1 MNTPTRIDALK
12 TSDSILRR
20 FKKVQDHGSPYRG
33 RVHSVYRHTIN
44 LQFPDALLA
53 LQCADSPLSP
63 ISLSLP
69 LNGSQMD
76 ALSVTQNAPCFVYP
90 DHIEIHCKD
99 SLILIHVENATA
111 HYSASISDVAIGSTF
126 RDCIGKVIQE
136 SGKSGFAYIFNDDPH
151 LKGDFIL
158 QGARKCIQ
166 ETEEFLKNEEPEKA
180 AISLG
185 RILGLGTGLTPSGD
199 DFLCGVL
206 AMLQTT
212 GQDKIPF
219 TRMLHR
225 RIQQNLFATNDISGE
240 FLQSA
245 LRGEYSEPAIHLLQ
259 AADRGIGE
267 ITGYAKSFLHI
278 GHSSGIDTLCG
289 MLWVL
294 DNFTR

>member
-20 FKKVQDHGSPYRG
+20 FKKIQDHGSPYRG

-111 HYSASISDVAIGSTF
+111 H
-126 RDCIGKVIQE
+126 
-136 SGKSGFAYIFNDDPH
+136 
-151 LKGDFIL
+151 
-158 QGARKCIQ
+158 
-166 ETEEFLKNEEPEKA
+166 
-180 AISLG
+180 
-185 RILGLGTGLTPSGD
+185 
-199 DFLCGVL
+199 
-206 AMLQTT
+206 
-212 GQDKIPF
+212 
-219 TRMLHR
+219 
-225 RIQQNLFATNDISGE
+225 
-240 FLQSA
+240 
-245 LRGEYSEPAIHLLQ
+245 
-259 AADRGIGE
+259 
-267 ITGYAKSFLHI
+267 
-278 GHSSGIDTLCG
+278 
-289 MLWVL
+289 
-294 DNFTR
+294 

>member
-20 FKKVQDHGSPYRG
+20 FKKIQDHGSPYRG

-111 HYSASISDVAIGSTF
+111 HYSASISHVAIGSTF
-126 RDCIGKVIQE
+126 RDCIDKVIQE

-158 QGARKCIQ
+158 QGARKYIQ
-166 ETEEFLKNEEPEKA
+166 ETEEFLQNEEPEKA

-199 DFLCGVL
+199 DFLWQSLVNLSYQVAGVTL
-206 AMLQTT
+206 AVGKYNLCLWMV
-212 GQDKIPF
+212 DKEANQL
-219 TRMLHR
+219 T
-225 RIQQNLFATNDISGE
+225 SC
-240 FLQSA
+240 
-245 LRGEYSEPAIHLLQ
+245 
-259 AADRGIGE
+259 
-267 ITGYAKSFLHI
+267 ITSC
-278 GHSSGIDTLCG
+278 S
-289 MLWVL
+289 
-294 DNFTR
+294 